1 MNVWAVVYEPDYVP
15 PVSSD
20 ELAAEEGL
28 PTLRLQDGDGDGV
41 YTGLY
46 TGFDQLGVYRIVVY
60 ATDED
65 GQLSKPREVRVTT
78 GWRIFLPTLTR

>member
-1 MNVWAVVYEPDYVP
+1 MCGRWSTSRTTRPRSRARNW
-15 PVSSD
+15 SSK
-20 ELAAEEGL
+20 EGL

-46 TGFDQLGVYRIVVY
+46 TGFDQMSIYRIVVY

-65 GQLSKPREVRVTT
+65 GQLSRPRELTVTT
-78 GWRIFLPTLTR
+78 GWTVFLPGVAR